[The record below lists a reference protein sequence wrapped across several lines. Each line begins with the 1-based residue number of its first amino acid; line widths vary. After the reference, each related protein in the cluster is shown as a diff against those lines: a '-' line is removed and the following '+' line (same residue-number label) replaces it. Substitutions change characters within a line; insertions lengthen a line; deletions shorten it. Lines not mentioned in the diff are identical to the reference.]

1 MKSPGP
7 SAWTL
12 SKKGPVRKFIPYYKN
27 ILILAYPLLLG
38 QVGNISVGF
47 ADNIMVG
54 HSSTA
59 ELASASFVNNWFN
72 IAIMAA
78 LGFAYGLTPLL
89 GALFAKNETGS
100 AGRLVRVGLRVN
112 VVFSLT
118 LTAIMTAVYFNLDHF
133 GQPEELMV
141 FIKPYYLVVL
151 AGLLP
156 ITIFGVFSQWSYAIG
171 NTSIPTWILLSGNAL
186 NILGNYVLIFGHWGF
201 PALGLLGAGISTL
214 VVRLLCMTVMGCFFF
229 FGGLGRPYRE
239 GFYRQRTQAGE
250 RRQVWATGFP
260 VAMQMT
266 FETASFSGSAIMA
279 GWIGA
284 LSLAAFQIVV
294 ITGMLGFCIYYSIG
308 GAMAI
313 VLSHA
318 AGRHDK
324 AGMRRCAWAGY
335 HITLGAMLVC
345 FGLLTFA
352 GPTIMGWF
360 SDDPA
365 VVALAI
371 TLILPMIL
379 YQFGDA
385 TQINFANALRGTSR
399 TMPMLYIAFLSYV
412 VIGLPCTYLFAFPFG
427 LGLYGIILSFTVC
440 LLLAG
445 IFYFYYFMRATRS
458 H

>member
-1 MKSPGP
+1 M
-7 SAWTL
+7 
-12 SKKGPVRKFIPYYKN
+12 RRFRPYYKS
-27 ILILAYPLLLG
+27 ILLLAYPLLLG

-72 IAIMAA
+72 IAIMAS

-89 GALFAKNETGS
+89 GALFAKDDKES
-100 AGRLVRVGLRVN
+100 VGRLLRVGLWVN
-112 VVFSLT
+112 TIFAIVLT
-118 LTAIMTAVYFNLDHF
+118 SVMTFIYFNLDHF

-141 FIKPYYLVVL
+141 YIKPYYLVVL
-151 AGLLP
+151 SGVLP
-156 ITIFGVFSQWSYAIG
+156 ISIFGVMSQWSYAIG
-171 NTSIPTWILLSGNAL
+171 NTAIPTWILLSGNAL

-214 VVRLLCMTVMGCFFF
+214 VVRVLCMVVMCGFFF
-229 FGGLGRPYRE
+229 FGHLGAPYRG
-239 GFYRQRTQAGE
+239 GFYRSRRQAGE
-250 RRQVWATGFP
+250 RRKVWVTGFP
-260 VAMQMT
+260 VSMQMT

-324 AGMRRCAWAGY
+324 CAMRRSAWAGY
-335 HITLGAMLVC
+335 HITLCAMLVC

-365 VVALAI
+365 VVSLAI

-385 TQINFANALRGTSR
+385 TQITFANALRGTSR
-399 TMPMLYIAFLSYV
+399 TMPMLYIAFVSYV
-412 VIGLPCTYLFAFPFG
+412 IIGLPCTYLFAFPLG

-445 IFYFYYFMRATRS
+445 ALYFYYFMRATRE
-458 H
+458 

>member
-1 MKSPGP
+1 MRSFWAKYR
-7 SAWTL
+7 
-12 SKKGPVRKFIPYYKN
+12 PVYKA
-27 ILILAYPLLLG
+27 IAILAYPLLLG

-72 IAIMAA
+72 IAIMAS

-89 GALFAKNETGS
+89 GALFAKDQKES
-100 AGRLVRVGLRVN
+100 VGRLLRVGLWVN
-112 VVFSLT
+112 TLFSLA
-118 LTAIMTAVYFNLDHF
+118 LIAIMGAIYFNLHRF

-141 FIKPYYLVVL
+141 YIRPYYLVVL

-156 ITIFGVFSQWSYAIG
+156 ITLFGVISQWSYAIG
-171 NTSIPTWILLSGNAL
+171 NTAVPTWILLSGNAL
-186 NILGNYVLIFGHWGF
+186 NILGNYLLIFGHWGF

-214 VVRLLCMTVMGCFFF
+214 VVRILCMLVMAAFFF
-229 FGGLGRPYRE
+229 MGKLGRPYRD
-239 GFYRQRTQAGE
+239 GFFRSPRRPGE
-250 RRQVWATGFP
+250 RKKVFATGFP

-318 AGRHDK
+318 AGRRD
-324 AGMRRCAWAGY
+324 APAMRRCAWAGY
-335 HITLGAMLVC
+335 HITLAAMLVC
-345 FGLLTFA
+345 FALLIFA

-365 VVALAI
+365 VVALAV
-371 TLILPMIL
+371 TLIVPMIL

-385 TQINFANALRGTSR
+385 TQITFANALRGTSKV
-399 TMPMLYIAFLSYV
+399 MPMLYIAFVSYV
-412 VIGLPCTYLFAFPFG
+412 VVGLPCTYIFAFPLG

-445 IFYFYYFMRATRS
+445 ILYFRYFLRATRS
-458 H
+458 